1 MKVVLKALAAVAL
14 LVVIGVGAAVFLLVR
29 GGSGLDNWIAQQV
42 VTISNYYLVP
52 RIEFRRFEF
61 RAPGTLILHQ
71 ATLTAPDGTRVVD
84 APTIQIDLART
95 PRMGQPLEITT
106 ITLIDPELNLVQD
119 ESGGFKGLVPF
130 VRQQRIQEQDSAPSE
145 VKLSNVLRLREL
157 RLQNGSV
164 LFTPASDDPPM
175 ELRGLSMDLDIE
187 PANEEGETGA
197 WYAIALQ
204 ANRAPVFNLALD
216 GRFDLDNF
224 VADFRRL
231 TFETRLD
238 DESYPTLAPQLQT
251 FLRRYDARGDLKITA
266 SGLVPIRDFASSRL
280 NGRMDLEKF
289 NIAFGEYTF
298 PISSAQLGA
307 RLAEGVGELPIV
319 VVNTLGGRITVE
331 NAWMDFA
338 NESRPGKAEWRVEKI
353 DIQQALRA
361 RPTEGRPPRVA
372 GILESQGS
380 VSASSVAM
388 RETLHGSGVVSIRDG
403 RLVSIPLITGIM
415 STFGVLDR
423 LTGRS
428 DFSDQAAMEFDIRP
442 EHIFVTNL
450 DVVTQV
456 ATVRGRRN
464 NVGTIGYDGVL
475 DLTVNAGPLERI
487 QGMLGGVGRA
497 LGAITDQIASYRV
510 RGTIGN
516 PRVTVQPLRISGGN

>member
-1 MKVVLKALAAVAL
+1 MKVMLKALAVLTL
-14 LVVIGVGAAVFLLVR
+14 LVVLGAGAAVFLLVR

-42 VTISNYYLVP
+42 VSISNYYLVP

-95 PRMGQPLEITT
+95 PRMGQPLEIAT

-130 VRQQRIQEQDSAPSE
+130 VRQQRIQEQDRAPSE
-145 VKLSNVLRLREL
+145 VKLSNVMRLREF

-164 LFTPASDDPPM
+164 LFRPASDDPPM

-187 PANEEGETGA
+187 PANEEGESGA
-197 WYAIALQ
+197 WYAVALQ
-204 ANRAPVFNLALD
+204 ANRAPVFTLAID

-251 FLRRYDARGDLKITA
+251 LLRTYDARGDMKITA
-266 SGLVPIRDFASSRL
+266 SGLVPIRDFPSSRL
-280 NGRMDLEKF
+280 MARMDLENF
-289 NIAFGEYTF
+289 NIAMGEFTF

-307 RLAEGVGELPIV
+307 RLAEGVGELPIA
-319 VVNTLGGRITVE
+319 VVNTLGGRITLE
-331 NAWMDFA
+331 NAWMDFT
-338 NESRPGKAEWRVEKI
+338 NESRPVKAEWRIEKI
-353 DIQQALRA
+353 DLQQALRS
-361 RPTEGRPPRVA
+361 RPTDRPPRIA
-372 GILESQGS
+372 GVLESHGS
-380 VSASSVAM
+380 VGASSAAM
-388 RETLHGSGVVSIRDG
+388 RETLSGSGVVSIRDG
-403 RLVSIPLITGIM
+403 RLVSIPLVTGVM

-423 LTGRS
+423 LTGRA
-428 DFSDQAAMEFDIRP
+428 DFSDQASMQFEFRP
-442 EHIFVTNL
+442 EHVFVNNL
-450 DVVTQV
+450 DIVTQV
-456 ATVRGRRN
+456 AAVRGRRD
-464 NVGTIGYDGVL
+464 NVGTIGYDGAL

-487 QGMLGGVGRA
+487 QGMLGGIGRA

-510 RGTIGN
+510 RGTIGA
-516 PRVTVQPLRISGGN
+516 PRVTVQPLRLGGGS